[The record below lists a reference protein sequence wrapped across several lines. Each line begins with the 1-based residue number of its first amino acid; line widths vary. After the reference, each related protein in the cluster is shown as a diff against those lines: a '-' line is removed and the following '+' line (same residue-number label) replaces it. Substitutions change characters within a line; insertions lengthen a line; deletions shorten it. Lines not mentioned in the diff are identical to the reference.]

1 MLNRMREVSFAS
13 LYERGVNVG
22 INSDADVGVAHA
34 EHLLLTSLEDE
45 DPTRNEN
52 IVLLV
57 RPL

>member
-1 MLNRMREVSFAS
+1 MREVSFAS